1 MFDIDVKEDV
11 FAAILVEQNKKLIID
26 KIDLP
31 KHLKVGQV
39 LASWEPYHGFPR
51 LKPPSNPVRAT
62 PRTSWTGWGVVT
74 N

>member
-39 LASWEPYHGFPR
+39 LVKVHVSGICGSQLGEINKVIFI
-51 LKPPSNPVRAT
+51 KIFN
-62 PRTSWTGWGVVT
+62 
-74 N
+74 